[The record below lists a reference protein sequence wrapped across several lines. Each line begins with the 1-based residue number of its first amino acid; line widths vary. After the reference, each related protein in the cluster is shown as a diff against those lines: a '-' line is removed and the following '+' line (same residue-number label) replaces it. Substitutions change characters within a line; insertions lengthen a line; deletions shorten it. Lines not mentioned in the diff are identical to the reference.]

1 MGWRDDWPSLPDGSQ
16 YDGKQLG
23 ALVRDGKSH
32 FQGVWDVNLLIQE
45 IEEHTNTQVVD
56 IPVVDKGSNNYGFR
70 IKTSNGPDMVARLAR
85 GDVNMPDFDGFP
97 IEQQEP
103 EAAFEAAVYNLLRTE
118 SDIRASRLLY
128 HRVPVLHPGPKLFIP
143 QDLAGRRLFLFEKA
157 EGVNNVWVELN
168 AANKLRLLDQLANIR
183 AALFHYN
190 PPLGFAT
197 SYLLSRLFKFM
208 PESLYLPVAPTR
220 EFWMHVMESK
230 INATIRN
237 EGDMIGWEDDNETVG
252 PVALAA
258 KGSLLR
264 AIPHL
269 MPPEN
274 VDQSLYRLVLEHGD
288 FGIHNTT
295 ITKEANGEPLVTSL
309 YDWETGCLVPA
320 ILSDPL
326 VAAGP
331 VDLITDE
338 NAGPSVTRIPKDA
351 TLSDLETYAV
361 WARHYIK
368 TLYDKA
374 PDYKVAIQA
383 GKDVRYLWFALRDWR
398 GGDSEN
404 FFGSLGQWAEMRMRE
419 LGVD

>member
-1 MGWRDDWPSLPDGSQ
+1 MSTRPLCLPYAHSQ
-16 YDGKQLG
+16 Q
-23 ALVRDGKSH
+23 
-32 FQGVWDVNLLIQE
+32 
-45 IEEHTNTQVVD
+45 
-56 IPVVDKGSNNYGFR
+56 
-70 IKTSNGPDMVARLAR
+70 
-85 GDVNMPDFDGFP
+85 
-97 IEQQEP
+97 
-103 EAAFEAAVYNLLRTE
+103 
-118 SDIRASRLLY
+118 
-128 HRVPVLHPGPKLFIP
+128 
-143 QDLAGRRLFLFEKA
+143 
-157 EGVNNVWVELN
+157 
-168 AANKLRLLDQLANIR
+168 LRLLDQLANIR
-183 AALFHYN
+183 VALFHYN

-274 VDQSLYRLVLEHGD
+274 VNQSLYRLVLEHGD

-309 YDWETGCLVPA
+309 YDWETGCFVPA

-368 TLYDKA
+368 VRCSPPLLEVIRFAQINDNFPSHRRCTIRRLTTKLLYRLERM
-374 PDYKVAIQA
+374 Y
-383 GKDVRYLWFALRDWR
+383 GTYGSRYET
-398 GGDSEN
+398 GGAEIRKISLAVWDNGPKCECEN
-404 FFGSLGQWAEMRMRE
+404 WVLIERE
-419 LGVD
+419 LHF